1 MSTDEKKWPSA
12 VFEVTEEDDAPEAQP
27 SPVSQPPPNAKAP
40 PNGNA
45 PPGAKPRERPTLTQI
60 EGEIARESGK
70 YRFRRAIRSAA
81 YAILVI
87 AALAILVSTFFLPVM
102 KVYGD
107 SMRPTVRADEV
118 VVCVKRH
125 AYEPGDIIALY
136 FNNRILL
143 RRVICVG
150 GESFNID
157 EAGNLYVNGEYLDE
171 PYLAEKDYGPTDID
185 LPFEVPEATY
195 FVVGDHRATALDSR
209 TIAVGTV
216 SKEQIA
222 GKVLFSIWPPN
233 TARSLIKPITVTTE
247 AE

>member
-1 MSTDEKKWPSA
+1 MSNEEKKWPSA
-12 VFEVTEEDDAPEAQP
+12 VFEVTDADAPEAQP
-27 SPVSQPPPNAKAP
+27 PPVSQPPPNAKAP

-45 PPGAKPRERPTLTQI
+45 PPGAGPPRERPTLRQI

-70 YRFRRAIRSAA
+70 YRFRRAVRSAA
-81 YAILVI
+81 YAILVV

-118 VVCVKRH
+118 VVCVKRR

-143 RRVICVG
+143 RRVIAVG
-150 GESFNID
+150 GETFNID
-157 EAGNLYVNGEYLDE
+157 EAGNIYINGQYYDE
-171 PYLAEKDYGPTDID
+171 PYLSEKDLGPTDIE

-195 FVVGDHRATALDSR
+195 FVVGDRRATTLDSR
-209 TIAVGTV
+209 SIAVGTV
-216 SKEQIA
+216 SKEQSA
-222 GKVLFSIWPPN
+222 GKVLFSIWPLN
-233 TARSLIKPITVTTE
+233 TARSLASPNTVTTE

>member
-1 MSTDEKKWPSA
+1 MSNDEKKWPSA
-12 VFEVTEEDDAPEAQP
+12 VFEVTDADAPEAQP
-27 SPVSQPPPNAKAP
+27 PPLSQPPPKGAP

-45 PPGAKPRERPTLTQI
+45 PPGAPPRERPTLSQI

-81 YAILVI
+81 YAILII
-87 AALAILVSTFFLPVM
+87 AALAILVSTFLLPVM

-107 SMRPTVRADEV
+107 SMKPTVRADEV
-118 VVCVKRH
+118 VVCIKKR

-157 EAGNLYVNGEYLDE
+157 EAGNVYVNEQYLDE
-171 PYLAEKDYGPTDID
+171 PYLSEKDFGPTDID

-195 FVVGDHRATALDSR
+195 FVMGDHRATTLDSR
-209 TIAVGTV
+209 SIAVGTV

-222 GKVLFSIWPPN
+222 GKVLFSIWPLN
-233 TARSLIKPITVTTE
+233 TARSLVKPITVTTE
-247 AE
+247 TE

>member
-1 MSTDEKKWPSA
+1 MSNDEKKWPSA
-12 VFEVTEEDDAPEAQP
+12 VFEVTDADAPEAQP
-27 SPVSQPPPNAKAP
+27 PPLSQPPPNGAP

-45 PPGAKPRERPTLTQI
+45 PPGAPPRERPTLSQI

-81 YAILVI
+81 YAILII
-87 AALAILVSTFFLPVM
+87 AALAILVSTFLLPVM

-107 SMRPTVRADEV
+107 SMKPTVRADEV
-118 VVCVKRH
+118 VVCIKKR

-157 EAGNLYVNGEYLDE
+157 EAGNVYVNEQYLDE
-171 PYLAEKDYGPTDID
+171 PYLSEKDFGPTDID

-195 FVVGDHRATALDSR
+195 FVMGDHRATTLDSR
-209 TIAVGTV
+209 SIAVGTV

-222 GKVLFSIWPPN
+222 GKVLFSIWPLN
-233 TARSLIKPITVTTE
+233 TARSLVKPITVTTE
-247 AE
+247 TE

>member
-1 MSTDEKKWPSA
+1 MSNDEKKWPSA
-12 VFEVTEEDDAPEAQP
+12 VFEVTDADAPEAQP
-27 SPVSQPPPNAKAP
+27 PPVSQPPPNAKAP

-45 PPGAKPRERPTLTQI
+45 PPGAKPRERPTLRQI

-81 YAILVI
+81 YAILVV

-107 SMRPTVRADEV
+107 SMKPTVRADEV
-118 VVCVKRH
+118 VVCVKRR

-143 RRVICVG
+143 RRVIAVG
-150 GESFNID
+150 GDSFNID
-157 EAGNLYVNGEYLDE
+157 EDGNVFIPDQSLDE
-171 PYLAEKDYGPTDID
+171 PYLSEKDLGPTDIE

-195 FVVGDHRATALDSR
+195 FVMGDRRATTLDSR
-209 TIAVGTV
+209 SIAVGTV
-216 SKEQIA
+216 SKEMIA

-233 TARSLIKPITVTTE
+233 TARSLTKTTPVSTE
-247 AE
+247 PAP